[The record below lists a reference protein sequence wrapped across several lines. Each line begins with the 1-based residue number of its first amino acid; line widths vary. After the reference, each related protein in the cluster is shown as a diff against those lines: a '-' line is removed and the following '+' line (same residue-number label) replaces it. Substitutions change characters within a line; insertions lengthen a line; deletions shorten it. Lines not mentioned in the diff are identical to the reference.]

1 MAAFRDSSSSTTH
14 RDRSRINDQ
23 PSLQLP
29 QQPLTT
35 TTQHPLLITHPPHS
49 HSPTMI
55 VGIGTDLLHI
65 PRIKA
70 LIAKRGAPTLAR
82 RILSPRELT
91 EFKALI
97 RGKLDVAQAGSG
109 AGAGAGAGTG
119 AKGGKVG
126 AKGGKG
132 EPEVT
137 SFRTILK
144 GLNRNIE
151 NDAVT
156 RFLASR

>member
-1 MAAFRDSSSSTTH
+1 
-14 RDRSRINDQ
+14 
-23 PSLQLP
+23 
-29 QQPLTT
+29 
-35 TTQHPLLITHPPHS
+35 
-49 HSPTMI
+49 MI

-97 RGKLDVAQAGSG
+97 RGKLDKAEAQQAEKNGN
-109 AGAGAGAGTG
+109 
-119 AKGGKVG
+119 KDNV
-126 AKGGKG
+126 
-132 EPEVT
+132 ERT
-137 SFRTILK
+137 SFRTVLK

>member
-1 MAAFRDSSSSTTH
+1 
-14 RDRSRINDQ
+14 
-23 PSLQLP
+23 
-29 QQPLTT
+29 
-35 TTQHPLLITHPPHS
+35 
-49 HSPTMI
+49 MI

-97 RGKLDVAQAGSG
+97 RGKLDVAQAG
-109 AGAGAGAGTG
+109 AGAGTN
-119 AKGGKVG
+119 GGK
-126 AKGGKG
+126 AGG
-132 EPEVT
+132 EAEVT

>member
-1 MAAFRDSSSSTTH
+1 MRGNLHNATSTSPH
-14 RDRSRINDQ
+14 LNA
-23 PSLQLP
+23 
-29 QQPLTT
+29 
-35 TTQHPLLITHPPHS
+35 HTHPRS
-49 HSPTMI
+49 IMI

-97 RGKLDVAQAGSG
+97 RGKLDKAEAEQAEKN
-109 AGAGAGAGTG
+109 AN
-119 AKGGKVG
+119 KDNV
-126 AKGGKG
+126 
-132 EPEVT
+132 ERT
-137 SFRTILK
+137 SFRTVLK

>member
-1 MAAFRDSSSSTTH
+1 
-14 RDRSRINDQ
+14 
-23 PSLQLP
+23 
-29 QQPLTT
+29 
-35 TTQHPLLITHPPHS
+35 
-49 HSPTMI
+49 MI

-97 RGKLDVAQAGSG
+97 RGKLDVAQASGSTSKGVGSG
-109 AGAGAGAGTG
+109 EG
-119 AKGGKVG
+119 KGGKQG
-126 AKGGKG
+126 
-132 EPEVT
+132 EVT

>member
-1 MAAFRDSSSSTTH
+1 
-14 RDRSRINDQ
+14 
-23 PSLQLP
+23 
-29 QQPLTT
+29 
-35 TTQHPLLITHPPHS
+35 
-49 HSPTMI
+49 MI

-97 RGKLDVAQAGSG
+97 RGKLDVAQAG
-109 AGAGAGAGTG
+109 AGAGT
-119 AKGGKVG
+119 KGGKVG
-126 AKGGKG
+126 GKAGG
-132 EPEVT
+132 EAEVT

>member
-1 MAAFRDSSSSTTH
+1 
-14 RDRSRINDQ
+14 
-23 PSLQLP
+23 
-29 QQPLTT
+29 
-35 TTQHPLLITHPPHS
+35 
-49 HSPTMI
+49 MI

-97 RGKLDVAQAGSG
+97 RGKLDVAQAG
-109 AGAGAGAGTG
+109 AGAGT
-119 AKGGKVG
+119 KGGK
-126 AKGGKG
+126 AGG
-132 EPEVT
+132 EAEVT